1 MHAPSNLTAGELFIV
16 DNSDELWKGLK
27 YLHDWTEI
35 ASAFDIATGF
45 FEIGALLALEPG
57 WQKLDKI
64 RILLGDE
71 MTARTRQALLEGLRE
86 RTKAILDSSIEQE
99 KEANDFLAGVPAIVE
114 GIHSGKIECKVYAK
128 KKAEAATDG
137 GSVATEGREVVLTIG
152 LLEKANRAPL
162 RVSRQ
167 DTVTKAITLMMQND
181 TAYLAV
187 MSGDRTVDGIL
198 SWRTIGKAGAA
209 KRAANTVEHYLAT
222 VRIVEIDT
230 PLFDAVRDIVEAEV
244 VLVRAKDR
252 TICGL
257 VSAQDIA
264 TQFVTLSEPFL
275 FLEQIENH
283 LRAILEKARLPS
295 SAVKEL
301 VNPADADRIEKV
313 NGIDD
318 LSFGETARAFGR
330 EEIWN
335 KLHLLLDR
343 PSFCIRLEEIRSIR
357 NKVMHFHPDGISD
370 EDREI
375 LRKTRQML
383 QAL

>member
-1 MHAPSNLTAGELFIV
+1 MSQFTDLAGIAQESSEGISITVRQLLQSLGFFRRGRKVTKVVKKKLAREKLETVPNFEWVHLDSLIAV
-16 DNSDELWKGLK
+16 RPV
-27 YLHDWTEI
+27 
-35 ASAFDIATGF
+35 ASA
-45 FEIGALLALEPG
+45 
-57 WQKLDKI
+57 
-64 RILLGDE
+64 
-71 MTARTRQALLEGLRE
+71 
-86 RTKAILDSSIEQE
+86 
-99 KEANDFLAGVPAIVE
+99 V
-114 GIHSGKIECKVYAK
+114 
-128 KKAEAATDG
+128 ATDG
-137 GSVATEGREVVLTIG
+137 GSEAHLVAAPPETRDVVLTIG
-152 LLEKANRAPL
+152 QLEKANQSPI
-162 RVSRQ
+162 RVSRN
-167 DTVTKAITLMMQND
+167 DTLAKAITLMMQHD

-209 KRAANTVEHYLAT
+209 KRPANTVEHYLAT
-222 VRIVEIDT
+222 VRIVEIHT

-295 SAVKEL
+295 SAVKDL

-313 NGIDD
+313 TSVDD

-343 PSFCIRLEEIRSIR
+343 SAFCIRLEEIRSIR

-383 QAL
+383 QSL